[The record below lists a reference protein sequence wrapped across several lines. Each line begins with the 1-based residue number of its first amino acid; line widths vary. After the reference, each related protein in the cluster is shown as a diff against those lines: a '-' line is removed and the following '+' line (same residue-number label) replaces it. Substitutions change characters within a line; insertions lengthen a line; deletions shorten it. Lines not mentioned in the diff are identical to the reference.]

1 MNALLKPPRRCKP
14 SFDSP
19 PPIRRQRIPASPVV
33 ATPSTPPYSV
43 SPLEIDSDAPA
54 LALDAAAKKACAS
67 DFSEGSDT
75 PPATSASNAVPFAV
89 NAGAARVVS
98 GTCDFD
104 ATHVAAAAMQV
115 AAAMQLA
122 AGAIRSACDGAA
134 AEIQQLAAQ
143 AKQDISACAVAN
155 QALLMQMTAVAA
167 KLEPKEAA
175 KEEDE
180 EEEEEK
186 EEEEEEEEGK
196 QQATVGE
203 HKVFRRRAERGRK
216 RGQGKKKK
224 AMAARFAVVGSAMEL
239 LK

>member
-1 MNALLKPPRRCKP
+1 MVNALLKPPRRCKP

-115 AAAMQLA
+115 AGAMQLA
-122 AGAIRSACDGAA
+122 ASAIRSACDGAA

-143 AKQDISACAVAN
+143 AKQEISACAVAN
-155 QALLMQMTAVAA
+155 QALLMQMTADAA

-175 KEEDE
+175 KDEDE
-180 EEEEEK
+180 EEEEK
-186 EEEEEEEEGK
+186 EEEEEEEGK